1 MAADRAAEITEAYGI
16 LSDENRRAEY
26 DRSVAA
32 GAPSAI
38 VTAAPSAPESAKPH
52 SEAPPPPPSAPDAP
66 AGAAPQA
73 AAQFTQERA
82 TRDEFVRK
90 ATIGRIRQ
98 ALDAFGGSYDYS
110 SARGFDFA
118 CAPKA
123 KLFGRGKGPRLL
135 GRFVSRVD
143 GPAIAEVWSQA
154 GRLGAPTNE
163 ELCVFLFGP
172 AIAAPRELADAIT
185 ENRRK
190 AQGGAKVT
198 IIPIDAR
205 NWDAH
210 MPVDAPAIAKALLA
224 RLRSGT

>member
-1 MAADRAAEITEAYGI
+1 MAADRAAELTEAYRI

-32 GAPSAI
+32 GAPSAT
-38 VTAAPSAPESAKPH
+38 VTAAPSAAASAKPH
-52 SEAPPPPPSAPDAP
+52 SEAPPPPPSAPNGP
-66 AGAAPQA
+66 AGAAPQTGG
-73 AAQFTQERA
+73 QFTQERA

-98 ALDAFGGSYDYS
+98 ALKAFGGSYDQS

-118 CAPKA
+118 CTPKS
-123 KLFGRGKGPRLL
+123 KLFGRGKGPHLL

-154 GRLGAPTNE
+154 GRLGAATKE

-190 AQGGAKVT
+190 AQRGAKVT

-210 MPVDAPAIAKALLA
+210 MPVDAPAIAKDLLA

>member
-1 MAADRAAEITEAYGI
+1 MDFVERYLSEVAEVAGRIDREAVGHLI
-16 LSDENRRAEY
+16 NVLA
-26 DRSVAA
+26 
-32 GAPSAI
+32 
-38 VTAAPSAPESAKPH
+38 ESAKPH
-52 SEAPPPPPSAPDAP
+52 SEAPPPPPSAPNGP
-66 AGAAPQA
+66 AGAAPQTG
-73 AAQFTQERA
+73 AQFTQERA

-90 ATIGRIRQ
+90 ATVGRIRQ
-98 ALDAFGGSYDYS
+98 ALAAVGGSYDQA

-118 CAPKA
+118 CTPKSN
-123 KLFGRGKGPRLL
+123 LFGRVKGPRLL

-163 ELCVFLFGP
+163 ELCVFLFGL

-185 ENRRK
+185 KNRRK
-190 AQGGAKVT
+190 TQRGAKVT

-210 MPVDAPAIAKALLA
+210 MPVDAPAIAKDLLA